1 MSSHTLMEPT
11 HPGGSLA
18 PRPALGRLLAFV
30 TSNCTLP
37 LMQWGPHEVLYA
49 SCTWAPAG
57 RGGGGEGG
65 PGVCSMTG
73 QCVNLDTFE
82 AESVVEQLWS
92 ACACVHVSLHEWSV
106 LVQACTQAAL
116 STPVELLLPASSAAA
131 EIQIDN
137 FKRNNT
143 NHAC

>member
-57 RGGGGEGG
+57 RGGGGGG
-65 PGVCSMTG
+65 G
-73 QCVNLDTFE
+73 
-82 AESVVEQLWS
+82 ARSVQHDGAMREFGYIRGGE
-92 ACACVHVSLHEWSV
+92 CC
-106 LVQACTQAAL
+106 
-116 STPVELLLPASSAAA
+116 
-131 EIQIDN
+131 
-137 FKRNNT
+137 
-143 NHAC
+143 